1 MNHPSTLRRQAARG
15 QIFTIEQVLL
25 ALLGGFVL
33 FFVALIVTVAG
44 FQIWH
49 TGRIFPGVTVAGVQV
64 GGMSTTR
71 AAEAIAQSI
80 TYPQTGRIMLQNGEQ
95 RWLASPTQL
104 GLVLD
109 SDASAQQAYQVGRQ
123 GNPLSRLEEQFS
135 AWQNGRQLSPV
146 LVYNQQLTVNFLNS
160 IAQQIDQPVTEPSLK
175 VDGEKVVIEP
185 GQVGRQVDFSTSTD
199 AIASHMRALQDAL
212 INLAVAETPP
222 TPIDLTTQTRVL
234 ETILSQPLTLT
245 MPPNQP
251 DEKGPWEFKPADL
264 APLLVLER
272 VGQDADAHLEVGV
285 QQAALADYF
294 SKLEPRLQLEPQNAR
309 FIFNDDTRQLD
320 ILQSAVVG
328 RHLDVAAS
336 LNSVQSKIRAGEH
349 NVPLEFVF
357 TPPAITD
364 NTTAAELGISEL
376 IHEEVSF
383 FYGSS
388 ADRVQNIS
396 TAASNFHGLLVA
408 PGETFSMAASMEDI
422 TLDNGYAE
430 ALIIF
435 GDQTIK
441 GVGGGVCQVSTTLF
455 RSAFF
460 SGFPISERH
469 AHAYRVSYYEKTAGN
484 TINPDLAGLDATVF
498 VPLVDLKF
506 TNDSPYWL
514 LMETYVNPTYSSL
527 VWKFYS
533 TSDGRTVQWETT
545 GPINT
550 QEPPKPLY
558 RENAELETGEVKQ
571 VDWEAEGAD
580 ITVERKVLHGDQ
592 VYFQDSFYTHYLPWQ
607 AIYEYGPG
615 TEGMPPDQNDDNE
628 DE

>member
-1 MNHPSTLRRQAARG
+1 MNHPSTLHRHSNRQ

-25 ALLGGFVL
+25 ALLAGFAL
-33 FFVALIVTVAG
+33 FFGALMVGITG

-49 TGRIFPGVTVAGVQV
+49 TGRIYPGVSVAGVPV

-71 AAEAIAQSI
+71 ATEAIVQTI
-80 TYPQTGRIMLQNGEQ
+80 TYPQTGRIMLQNGDQ
-95 RWLASPTQL
+95 RWLASPAQL

-109 SDASAQQAYQVGRQ
+109 ADASAQQAYQVGRQ
-123 GNPLSRLEEQFS
+123 GNLLSRLEEQFS

-146 LVYNQQLTVNFLNS
+146 LVFNQQLTINFLHAIS
-160 IAQQIDQPVTEPSLK
+160 EQIDQPVVEPSLK
-175 VDGEKVVIEP
+175 VDGDKAVIVA
-185 GQVGRQVDFSTSTD
+185 GQVGQQVDFSTSMD
-199 AIASHMRALQDAL
+199 VIATHMRSLQDTL
-212 INLAVAETPP
+212 INLTVAETPP
-222 TPIDLTTQTRVL
+222 TPIDLTAQTRLL
-234 ETILSQPLTLT
+234 ESILSQPLTLT

-264 APLLVLER
+264 APLLMLEP
-272 VGQDADAHLEVGV
+272 VGQGADLHLEVGI
-285 QQAALADYF
+285 QQAALADYL
-294 SKLEPRLQLEPQNAR
+294 SKLEPKLHLEPQNAR

-320 ILQSAVVG
+320 VLQSAVIG
-328 RHLDVAAS
+328 RRLDVAAS

-349 NVPLEFVF
+349 NMPLEFVF
-357 TPPAITD
+357 TPPAVTD
-364 NTTAAELGISEL
+364 NTTADQLGITEL
-376 IHEEVSF
+376 LHEEVSF

-388 ADRVQNIS
+388 YDRVQNIT

-408 PGETFSMAASMEDI
+408 PGESFSMASAMGDI

-435 GDQTIK
+435 GNQTIK

-484 TINPDLAGLDATVF
+484 TINPNLAGLDATVF

-533 TSDGRTVQWETT
+533 TSDGRTVKWKTT

-558 RENAELETGEVKQ
+558 RENPELKTGEVKQ

-580 ITVERKVLHGDQ
+580 ITVNREVFRGDQ
-592 VYFQDSFYTHYLPWQ
+592 VYFSDSFFTHYQPWQ

-615 TEGMPPDQNDDNE
+615 TEGMPPEQDD
-628 DE
+628 DD